1 MHARHSVSNPKKKDL
16 VPTTRK
22 LVEFLRELA
31 LTKDK
36 LTRDVSK
43 YETVLFLNDLPSL
56 IAKSLDREAGPED
69 VILTAPSVKSA
80 PSPSFPDELSAFIQI
95 EDVDDSSLEEPPF
108 TPSAPSSVLTGTA
121 ARKWAEQWLR
131 WAAEDRKLA
140 AAREWHRKLSKAQRL
155 VEVQDDEFEAVLGIG
170 FMSVNSNNFITRHPL
185 ITVGLTL
192 QADPV
197 TGDIEVAIQPSA
209 KARATDRRL
218 LEGSD
223 FYDAKRLVEWHREL
237 REWEPAPLADEA
249 LEILKRWLSSGV
261 DRSFPLDESWT
272 PQEQIERSLSLSWS
286 PCIMIRTRD
295 RSNLVE
301 YFERMLTSLEGDDAE
316 APLGL
321 AQLVSAIEAD
331 ERVQWLEEDGYTSA
345 EILGTDPLFP
355 LPANPEQRAIINT
368 LRRDNGVVVQGP
380 PGTGKTHTI
389 ANLVSALLAQGQRVL
404 VTSQK
409 AQALRVLRE
418 KMPADIQNLCVS
430 MTDVARGG
438 SKELNAS
445 VTAMSDSFNNFSL
458 DDHELK
464 VSSLRDRR
472 HLLRTT
478 ISELKE
484 QIRASRESETYQ
496 HPDISLGFSG
506 TRAAIA
512 EQVANVEADF
522 GWFPLPL
529 PTDAPKQFELNAA
542 ELQDLLDLIRTEN
555 ETRRSRSF
563 QVLPDLKQ
571 VASPTTIESLFHREM
586 EAESVAS
593 SGRTIWSGQ
602 LEKIDRND
610 RDAIKELLNSAT
622 LSSTQISRQV
632 QAPWLARTLDDAYQ
646 LLNAQLWRQLSI
658 DMKAVSE
665 AHEQLSTL
673 GLIKVDAPTLSQSG
687 PDGLPVKIVELQ
699 AFLSYLTSG
708 GSFKKGPLRSS
719 AQRKVSSLLEQCQV
733 DGLPIR
739 SIEALQHLITYFN
752 AESLSR
758 KVVERLKDVNISTDE
773 SLRLV
778 PRINELLTIQ
788 ETLNN
793 IEGLG
798 ATLADLATFLLA
810 KGVSIRPTNHG
821 EINEALTGIRACELL
836 DDYESIKTEISSI
849 RESIHV
855 LASQPQSAPELRQ
868 LERAI
873 ELRDAQAYKSS
884 FDSLSNSYT
893 EQSLQRRCDELF
905 NRTRSLHP
913 ALAENLRSTA
923 NEEGWSFRLAAIPE
937 AWAWAVANR
946 FLSQSNDSELETELQ
961 DRLRAANTDLGSA
974 TAKLAAELAWGK
986 CLTMMTADQ
995 ERALRSYQ
1003 SNISSKGKGSGKWAG
1018 RYAKAARQAM
1028 VQAREAVPAW
1038 IMPLNE
1044 VIETIPPDQNSFD
1057 VVIIDEASQAGI
1069 EALFLLWLAPR
1080 IIVVGDERQ
1089 CAPSGVIRGG
1099 LQPIFDRL
1107 DEYLADVPEY
1117 LRLEFTP
1124 KSNLFSLLS
1133 TRFGSVVR
1141 LREHFRCMPEIIGW
1155 SSAQFYSDAPLIPL
1169 RQFGADRLRPLQT
1182 TYVSGAYTDGSSST
1196 LTNQVEAEAIVKQI
1210 QLCMMDPAYDGKT
1223 MGVIALQSQAQVRL
1237 LDDLLDVAI
1246 PSDQREKRRLR
1257 VGTAPDFQGDERN
1270 VIFLSMVVAGREK
1283 ITSMTQRDW
1292 QRRFNV
1298 AATRAEDQMW
1308 LFHSTTIDMLKPTD
1322 LRRSL
1327 LGYVMSPPQV
1337 FGGEQHLDL
1346 RWDSEKRQPF
1356 GSKFEQRV
1364 FLKIREKGYAIQPQF
1379 EVNGRFIDL
1388 VVSGAKGRLAVECD
1402 GDYWHSSR
1410 DDQMA
1415 DLDRQL
1421 ELERAG
1427 WRFVRI
1433 RESDFNRNPDKSLE
1447 HLWTE
1452 LDRRGIRPNDLRPQD
1467 APASE
1472 TWSPLGLTTEEGL
1485 DGIEDLD
1492 TSSSL
1497 LS

>member
-1 MHARHSVSNPKKKDL
+1 MTNPKKKDL

-31 LTKDK
+31 ITKDK
-36 LTRDVSK
+36 LTRDIAK
-43 YETVLFLNDLPSL
+43 YETVLFLDDLPAQIS
-56 IAKSLDREAGPED
+56 KSLDREAAPED
-69 VILTAPSVKSA
+69 VILIAPAIRQEPV
-80 PSPSFPDELSAFIQI
+80 PSFPDDLSKFIWI
-95 EDVDDSSLEEPPF
+95 ENLEDSSLDDPPF
-108 TPSAPSSVLTGTA
+108 IEDTPPSVLSGA
-121 ARKWAEQWLR
+121 SGRKWADQWLR
-131 WAAEDRKLA
+131 WAEADRRFA
-140 AAREWHRKLSKAQRL
+140 AARDWHKRLSKAQRL
-155 VEVQDDEFEAVLGIG
+155 LEVQDDEFEAVLGIG

-192 QADPV
+192 EADPV
-197 TGDIEVAIQPSA
+197 SGDIEVSISPSA

-223 FYDAKRLVEWHREL
+223 FYDAKRLVEWHKEL
-237 REWEPAPLADEA
+237 REWEPTPLADEA
-249 LEILKRWLSSGV
+249 TEILKGWLSSGV
-261 DRSFPLDESWT
+261 DRSFPFDESWT
-272 PQEQIERSLSLSWS
+272 PNEKIERSLYLSWS
-286 PCIMIRTRD
+286 PCIIIRTRD

-355 LPANPEQRAIINT
+355 LPANPEQRQIINT

-418 KMPADIQNLCVS
+418 KMPEDIQNLCVS

-445 VTAMSDSFNNFSL
+445 VTAMSDAFNNFSL
-458 DDHELK
+458 DQHESK
-464 VSSLRDRR
+464 VSALRERR

-478 ISELKE
+478 IAELKE

-496 HPDISLGFSG
+496 HPDISPGFTG

-512 EQVANVEADF
+512 EQVADVEADF
-522 GWFPLPL
+522 SWFPQPL
-529 PTDAPKQFELNAA
+529 PSDAPKEFGLPVA
-542 ELQDLLDLIRTEN
+542 ELHDLLDLIRTEN
-555 ETRRSRSF
+555 DTRRSRSF

-571 VASPTTIESLFHREM
+571 VASPTTIESLVHRETES
-586 EAESVAS
+586 EAVAS
-593 SGRTIWSGQ
+593 GGRTIWSGQ
-602 LEKIDRND
+602 LEKIGRIDRN
-610 RDAIKELLNSAT
+610 AIKELLNSAT
-622 LSSTQISRQV
+622 LSSTQVSRQV
-632 QAPWLARTLDDAYQ
+632 QSPWLARVLDDTYQ
-646 LLNAQLWRQLSI
+646 LLNTQLWRQLSI

-665 AHEQLSTL
+665 AHEQLATL
-673 GLIKVDAPTLSQSG
+673 GLIKVDAPLLSQSG
-687 PDGLPVKIVELQ
+687 PDGLPLKILELQ
-699 AFLSYLTSG
+699 SFLKYLIDG

-719 AQRKVSSLLEQCQV
+719 AQKKVSTLLEQCQV

-758 KVVERLKDVNISTDE
+758 KVVERLKDVDISTDE

-788 ETLNN
+788 EALN
-793 IEGLG
+793 IIVGLG
-798 ATLADLATFLLA
+798 TTLDKLAIFLLA
-810 KGVSIRPTNHG
+810 NSVSIRPTNHG
-821 EINEALTGIRACELL
+821 EINEALAGIRACELL
-836 DDYESIKTEISSI
+836 DDYESIKTEISGI
-849 RESIHV
+849 QESIHV

-873 ELRDAQAYKSS
+873 ELRDVPAYRSS
-884 FDSLSNSYT
+884 FDALSNSYT
-893 EQSLQRRCDELF
+893 EQSLQKRCDELF
-905 NRTRSLHP
+905 NRTRTLHL
-913 ALAENLRSTA
+913 ALAENLRLTADDEKWSTH
-923 NEEGWSFRLAAIPE
+923 LASIPE

-946 FLSQSNDSELETELQ
+946 FLSQSNDSEYETELQ
-961 DRLRAANTDLGSA
+961 DKLRAANTDLGSA

-1028 VQAREAVPAW
+1028 VQARDAVPAW

-1089 CAPSGVIRGG
+1089 CAPSGVVRGG
-1099 LQPIFDRL
+1099 LQPIYDRL

-1169 RQFGADRLRPLQT
+1169 RQFGADRLLPLRT

-1223 MGVIALQSQAQVRL
+1223 MGVIALQSAAQVRL
-1237 LDDLLDVAI
+1237 LDDLIDVAI

-1270 VIFLSMVVAGREK
+1270 VIFLSMVVAGSEK

-1308 LFHSTTIDMLKPTD
+1308 LFHSTTIDKLKSTD

-1327 LGYVMSPPQV
+1327 LSYVMSPPQV
-1337 FGGEQHLDL
+1337 FGGDQHLDL
-1346 RWDSEKRQPF
+1346 RWDSEKREPF

-1364 FLKIREKGYAIQPQF
+1364 FLKIREKGYFITPQF

-1452 LDRRGIRPNDLRPQD
+1452 LDRRGIHPNDLRPQD

-1472 TWSPLGLTTEEGL
+1472 SWSPLGLTIEEGL
-1485 DGIEDLD
+1485 DGIEDID

>member
-1 MHARHSVSNPKKKDL
+1 
-16 VPTTRK
+16 
-22 LVEFLRELA
+22 
-31 LTKDK
+31 
-36 LTRDVSK
+36 
-43 YETVLFLNDLPSL
+43 
-56 IAKSLDREAGPED
+56 
-69 VILTAPSVKSA
+69 
-80 PSPSFPDELSAFIQI
+80 
-95 EDVDDSSLEEPPF
+95 
-108 TPSAPSSVLTGTA
+108 
-121 ARKWAEQWLR
+121 
-131 WAAEDRKLA
+131 
-140 AAREWHRKLSKAQRL
+140 
-155 VEVQDDEFEAVLGIG
+155 
-170 FMSVNSNNFITRHPL
+170 
-185 ITVGLTL
+185 
-192 QADPV
+192 
-197 TGDIEVAIQPSA
+197 
-209 KARATDRRL
+209 
-218 LEGSD
+218 
-223 FYDAKRLVEWHREL
+223 
-237 REWEPAPLADEA
+237 
-249 LEILKRWLSSGV
+249 
-261 DRSFPLDESWT
+261 
-272 PQEQIERSLSLSWS
+272 
-286 PCIMIRTRD
+286 
-295 RSNLVE
+295 
-301 YFERMLTSLEGDDAE
+301 
-316 APLGL
+316 
-321 AQLVSAIEAD
+321 
-331 ERVQWLEEDGYTSA
+331 
-345 EILGTDPLFP
+345 
-355 LPANPEQRAIINT
+355 
-368 LRRDNGVVVQGP
+368 
-380 PGTGKTHTI
+380 
-389 ANLVSALLAQGQRVL
+389 
-404 VTSQK
+404 
-409 AQALRVLRE
+409 
-418 KMPADIQNLCVS
+418 
-430 MTDVARGG
+430 
-438 SKELNAS
+438 
-445 VTAMSDSFNNFSL
+445 
-458 DDHELK
+458 
-464 VSSLRDRR
+464 
-472 HLLRTT
+472 
-478 ISELKE
+478 
-484 QIRASRESETYQ
+484 
-496 HPDISLGFSG
+496 
-506 TRAAIA
+506 
-512 EQVANVEADF
+512 
-522 GWFPLPL
+522 
-529 PTDAPKQFELNAA
+529 
-542 ELQDLLDLIRTEN
+542 
-555 ETRRSRSF
+555 
-563 QVLPDLKQ
+563 
-571 VASPTTIESLFHREM
+571 
-586 EAESVAS
+586 
-593 SGRTIWSGQ
+593 
-602 LEKIDRND
+602 
-610 RDAIKELLNSAT
+610 
-622 LSSTQISRQV
+622 
-632 QAPWLARTLDDAYQ
+632 
-646 LLNAQLWRQLSI
+646 
-658 DMKAVSE
+658 
-665 AHEQLSTL
+665 
-673 GLIKVDAPTLSQSG
+673 
-687 PDGLPVKIVELQ
+687 
-699 AFLSYLTSG
+699 
-708 GSFKKGPLRSS
+708 
-719 AQRKVSSLLEQCQV
+719 
-733 DGLPIR
+733 
-739 SIEALQHLITYFN
+739 
-752 AESLSR
+752 
-758 KVVERLKDVNISTDE
+758 
-773 SLRLV
+773 
-778 PRINELLTIQ
+778 
-788 ETLNN
+788 
-793 IEGLG
+793 
-798 ATLADLATFLLA
+798 
-810 KGVSIRPTNHG
+810 
-821 EINEALTGIRACELL
+821 
-836 DDYESIKTEISSI
+836 
-849 RESIHV
+849 
-855 LASQPQSAPELRQ
+855 
-868 LERAI
+868 
-873 ELRDAQAYKSS
+873 
-884 FDSLSNSYT
+884 
-893 EQSLQRRCDELF
+893 
-905 NRTRSLHP
+905 
-913 ALAENLRSTA
+913 
-923 NEEGWSFRLAAIPE
+923 
-937 AWAWAVANR
+937 VANR
-946 FLSQSNDSELETELQ
+946 FLSQSNDSEFESELQ
-961 DRLRAANTDLGSA
+961 DKLRAANTDLGSA

-1223 MGVIALQSQAQVRL
+1223 MGVIALQSAAQVRL

-1327 LGYVMSPPQV
+1327 LGYVMNPPQV

-1447 HLWTE
+1447 HLWAE
-1452 LDRRGIRPNDLRPQD
+1452 LDRRGIRPNDLRQQD

-1472 TWSPLGLTTEEGL
+1472 SWSPLGLAVEEGL
-1485 DGIEDLD
+1485 DGIEDID

-1497 LS
+1497 FS

>member
-1 MHARHSVSNPKKKDL
+1 MNARHTVSNPKKKDL

-36 LTRDVSK
+36 LTRDISK
-43 YETVLFLNDLPSL
+43 YETVLFLDDLPS
-56 IAKSLDREAGPED
+56 IIGKSLDRDAGPED
-69 VILTAPSVKSA
+69 AILTSPSIKSTPA
-80 PSPSFPDELSAFIQI
+80 PSFPDELSAYIQV
-95 EDVDDSSLEEPPF
+95 EDVDDSSRDQAPFDANTPP
-108 TPSAPSSVLTGTA
+108 SVLTGTA
-121 ARKWAEQWLR
+121 ARKWSEQWLR

-140 AAREWHRKLSKAQRL
+140 TARDWHRKLSKAQRL

-170 FMSVNSNNFITRHPL
+170 FMSVSSNNFITRHPL

-197 TGDIEVAIQPSA
+197 TGDIEVSIQPSA

-223 FYDAKRLVEWHREL
+223 FYDAKRLVEWHKEL
-237 REWEPAPLADEA
+237 REWEPTPLADEA
-249 LEILKRWLSSGV
+249 LEILKSWLSTGI

-272 PQEQIERSLSLSWS
+272 PQEKIERSLSLSWS

-301 YFERMLTSLEGDDAE
+301 YFERMLSSLEGDDAE

-445 VTAMSDSFNNFSL
+445 VTAMSDAFNNFSL
-458 DDHELK
+458 DDHESK

-472 HLLRTT
+472 HRLRTT
-478 ISELKE
+478 IAELKE
-484 QIRASRESETYQ
+484 QIRASREAETYQ
-496 HPDISLGFSG
+496 HPDISPGFSG

-512 EQVANVEADF
+512 EQVADVEANF
-522 GWFPLPL
+522 TWFPLPL
-529 PTDAPKQFELNAA
+529 PSDAPKEFGLSVA
-542 ELQDLLDLIRTEN
+542 ELQDLLDLIRTETD
-555 ETRRSRSF
+555 TRRSRSF
-563 QVLPDLKQ
+563 QILPDLKQ
-571 VASPTTIESLFHREM
+571 VASPTTIESLILREM

-593 SGRTIWSGQ
+593 SGRTPWSGQ
-602 LEKIDRND
+602 LEKIERLD

-622 LSSTQISRQV
+622 LSSTQISRKV
-632 QAPWLARTLDDAYQ
+632 QSPWLTRVLDDAYQ

-673 GLIKVDAPTLSQSG
+673 GLIKIDAPVLEQSG
-687 PDGLPVKIVELQ
+687 PNGLPIKIVELQ
-699 AFLSYLTSG
+699 AFLTYLNSG
-708 GSFKKGPLRSS
+708 GSFKKGPLRSG
-719 AQRKVSSLLEQCQV
+719 AQKKVSALLEQCQV
-733 DGLPIR
+733 DGLPVR
-739 SIEALQHLITYFN
+739 SVDAVQHLITYFN

-778 PRINELLTIQ
+778 PRINELLSIQ

-793 IEGLG
+793 IVELET
-798 ATLADLATFLLA
+798 TLADLATLLLA

-821 EINEALTGIRACELL
+821 EISEALAGVRACELL
-836 DDYESIKTEISSI
+836 DEYESIKTEISDN
-849 RESIHV
+849 RELIHV
-855 LASQPQSAPELRQ
+855 LASQPQSAPELRL

-873 ELRDAQAYKSS
+873 ETRDAPAYKSS
-884 FDSLSNSYT
+884 FDALSNSYM
-893 EQSLQRRCDELF
+893 EQSLQQRCDELF
-905 NRTRSLHP
+905 TRTRTLHP

-923 NEEGWSFRLAAIPE
+923 SEAAWSTRLAAIPE

-946 FLSQSNDSELETELQ
+946 FLSQSNDSEFESELQ
-961 DRLRAANTDLGSA
+961 DKLRAANTDLGSA

-1223 MGVIALQSQAQVRL
+1223 MGVIALQSAAQVRL

-1270 VIFLSMVVAGREK
+1270 VIFLSMVVADREK

-1327 LGYVMSPPQV
+1327 LGYVMNPPQV

-1452 LDRRGIRPNDLRPQD
+1452 LDRRGIRPNDLRQQD

-1472 TWSPLGLTTEEGL
+1472 SWSPLGLAVEEGL
-1485 DGIEDLD
+1485 DGIEDID
-1492 TSSSL
+1492 QFA
-1497 LS
+1497 

>member
-1 MHARHSVSNPKKKDL
+1 MNYQKKKDL

-36 LTRDVSK
+36 LTRDIAK
-43 YETVLFLNDLPSL
+43 YETVLFLDDLPS
-56 IAKSLDREAGPED
+56 IIGKSLDKEAGPED
-69 VILTAPSVKSA
+69 VVLTAPSIKSA
-80 PSPSFPDELSAFIQI
+80 PSPSFPEELSNFIQV
-95 EDVDDSSLEEPPF
+95 ESVDDSSLDEPPF
-108 TPSAPSSVLTGTA
+108 DASTPQSVLTGTA
-121 ARKWAEQWLR
+121 ARKWTEKWQR
-131 WAAEDRKLA
+131 WAVEDRKLA
-140 AAREWHRKLSKAQRL
+140 TAREWHRKLSKAQRL

-170 FMSVNSNNFITRHPL
+170 LMSVNSNNFITRHPL

-197 TGDIEVAIQPSA
+197 TGDIAVAIQPSA

-223 FYDAKRLVEWHREL
+223 FYDAKRLVEWHKEL

-249 LEILKRWLSSGV
+249 LEILKSWLSSGV
-261 DRSFPLDESWT
+261 DRSFPLDETWT
-272 PQEQIERSLSLSWS
+272 PQEKIERSLSLSWS

-445 VTAMSDSFNNFSL
+445 VTAMSDAFNNFSL
-458 DDHELK
+458 DEHESK

-496 HPDISLGFSG
+496 HPDISPGFSG

-512 EQVANVEADF
+512 EQVADVETNF
-522 GWFPLPL
+522 TWFPLPL
-529 PTDAPKQFELNAA
+529 PTDAPKQFELNVA

-563 QVLPDLKQ
+563 QALPDLKQ
-571 VASPTTIESLFHREM
+571 VASPTTIESLFQREM

-593 SGRTIWSGQ
+593 SGRTSWSGQ
-602 LEKIDRND
+602 LEKIDRSD
-610 RDAIKELLNSAT
+610 RNAIKELLNSAS
-622 LSSTQISRQV
+622 LSSTQISRQA
-632 QAPWLARTLDDAYQ
+632 QSPWLAPTLDDAYQ

-687 PDGLPVKIVELQ
+687 PDGLPVKIIELQ
-699 AFLSYLTSG
+699 AFLSYLTSS
-708 GSFKKGPLRSS
+708 GSFKKGPLRSN
-719 AQRKVSSLLEQCQV
+719 AQKKVSSLLEQCQV

-793 IEGLG
+793 IVGLG
-798 ATLADLATFLLA
+798 AILADLATFLLT

-868 LERAI
+868 LERAV
-873 ELRDAQAYKSS
+873 ELRDAPAYKSS

-905 NRTRSLHP
+905 NRTRTLHP

-923 NEEGWSFRLAAIPE
+923 NEESWSTRLAAIPE

-946 FLSQSNDSELETELQ
+946 FLSQSNESEFETELQ

-1155 SSAQFYSDAPLIPL
+1155 SSSQFYSDAPLIPL
-1169 RQFGADRLRPLQT
+1169 RQFGADRLRPLKT
-1182 TYVSGAYTDGSSST
+1182 TYVSGGYTDGSSST

-1327 LGYVMSPPQV
+1327 LGYVISPPQV

-1402 GDYWHSSR
+1402 GDFWHSSR

-1447 HLWTE
+1447 NLWTE
-1452 LDRRGIRPNDLRPQD
+1452 LDQRGIRPNDLRPQD

-1472 TWSPLGLTTEEGL
+1472 TWSPLGLATEEGL
-1485 DGIEDLD
+1485 DGIEEFDF
-1492 TSSSL
+1492 SEI
-1497 LS
+1497 

>member
-1 MHARHSVSNPKKKDL
+1 MHARPIVSNPKKKDL

-31 LTKDK
+31 LSKDM
-36 LTRDVSK
+36 LTRDIAK
-43 YETVLFLNDLPSL
+43 YETVLFLDDLPS
-56 IAKSLDREAGPED
+56 IINKTLDHDAGPED
-69 VILTAPSVKSA
+69 VILTAPSIKSTPA
-80 PSPSFPDELSAFIQI
+80 PSFPDELSAYIQV
-95 EDVDDSSLEEPPF
+95 EDVDDSSLDEAPFDSSTPP
-108 TPSAPSSVLTGTA
+108 SVLAGAT
-121 ARKWAEQWLR
+121 ARKWADQWLR

-140 AAREWHRKLSKAQRL
+140 AAREWHRKLSRAQRL

-197 TGDIEVAIQPSA
+197 TGDIEVSIQPSA

-223 FYDAKRLVEWHREL
+223 FYDAKRLVEWHKEL

-249 LEILKRWLSSGV
+249 MEILKGWLSSGV
-261 DRSFPLDESWT
+261 NRSFPFDESWT
-272 PQEQIERSLSLSWS
+272 PNEKVERSLSLSWS

-355 LPANPEQRAIINT
+355 LPANPEQRQIINT

-445 VTAMSDSFNNFSL
+445 VTAMSDAFNSFSL
-458 DDHELK
+458 DDHESK
-464 VSSLRDRR
+464 VASLRERR
-472 HLLRTT
+472 HRLRTT
-478 ISELKE
+478 IAELKE

-496 HPDISLGFSG
+496 HPDISSGFAG

-512 EQVANVEADF
+512 EQVADVEADF
-522 GWFPLPL
+522 SWFPLPL
-529 PTDAPKQFELNAA
+529 PSDAPKEFGVSVA

-555 ETRRSRSF
+555 DTRRSRSF
-563 QVLPDLKQ
+563 QVLPDLKK
-571 VASPTTIESLFHREM
+571 VASPTTIESLLLRET
-586 EAESVAS
+586 EAELVAS
-593 SGRTIWSGQ
+593 SGRTVWSGQ
-602 LEKIDRND
+602 LEKIGSIDRK
-610 RDAIKELLNSAT
+610 AIKELLNSAT
-622 LSSTQISRQV
+622 LSSTQISRQT
-632 QAPWLARTLDDAYQ
+632 QSPWLARVLDDTYQ

-665 AHEQLSTL
+665 AHEQLATL
-673 GLIKVDAPTLSQSG
+673 GLIKVEAPLLSQSG
-687 PDGLPVKIVELQ
+687 PDGLPLKILELQ
-699 AFLSYLTSG
+699 SFLKYLTDG
-708 GSFKKGPLRSS
+708 GSFKKGPLRSG
-719 AQRKVSSLLEQCQV
+719 AQKKVSTLLEQCQV

-739 SIEALQHLITYFN
+739 SVEALQHLITYFN

-758 KVVERLKDVNISTDE
+758 KVVERLKDVDISTDE

-793 IEGLG
+793 IVGLG
-798 ATLADLATFLLA
+798 VTLDKLATFLLA
-810 KGVSIRPTNHG
+810 NSVSIRPTNHG
-821 EINEALTGIRACELL
+821 EINEALAGIHACELL

-849 RESIHV
+849 RESLHV

-873 ELRDAQAYKSS
+873 ELRDVPAYKSS
-884 FDSLSNSYT
+884 FDALSNSYT
-893 EQSLQRRCDELF
+893 EQSLQKRCDELF
-905 NRTRSLHP
+905 NRTRNFHA

-923 NEEGWSFRLAAIPE
+923 NDEKWGTHLASIPK

-946 FLSQSNDSELETELQ
+946 FLSQSNDGEFETELQ
-961 DRLRAANTDLGSA
+961 DKLRAANTDLGSA

-1169 RQFGADRLRPLQT
+1169 RQFGADRLQPLQT

-1196 LTNQVEAEAIVKQI
+1196 LTNRAEAEAIVKQI
-1210 QLCMMDPAYDGKT
+1210 QLCMIDPAYNGKT
-1223 MGVIALQSQAQVRL
+1223 MGVIALQSAAQVRL

-1283 ITSMTQRDW
+1283 ITAMTQRDW

-1346 RWDSEKRQPF
+1346 RWDSEKREPF

-1364 FLKIREKGYAIQPQF
+1364 FLKIREKGYFITPQF

-1447 HLWTE
+1447 YLWTE
-1452 LDRRGIRPNDLRPQD
+1452 LDRRGIRPNDLRPQN

-1472 TWSPLGLTTEEGL
+1472 SWSPLGLTIEEGL
-1485 DGIEDLD
+1485 DGIEDLE
-1492 TSSSL
+1492 SSAL
-1497 LS
+1497 Y

>member
-1 MHARHSVSNPKKKDL
+1 MNNQKKKDL

-31 LTKDK
+31 LTKEK
-36 LTRDVSK
+36 LTRDISK
-43 YETVLFLNDLPSL
+43 YETVLFLNDLPSQISKYL
-56 IAKSLDREAGPED
+56 NRDAGPDEL
-69 VILTAPSVKSA
+69 IFTAPSIRTKATPEIPEELITHVELEDLEKSYLLA
-80 PSPSFPDELSAFIQI
+80 
-95 EDVDDSSLEEPPF
+95 PPF
-108 TPSAPSSVLTGTA
+108 HPNTSQTVLTSNS
-121 ARKWAEQWLR
+121 ARKWSEQWLR
-131 WAAEDRKLA
+131 WASEDRKVA
-140 AAREWHRKLSKAQRL
+140 AAREWHTKLSKAQRL
-155 VEVQDDEFEAVLGIG
+155 IEGQGDEYEAVLGIG
-170 FMSVNSNNFITRHPL
+170 LISVNSNNFITRHPL
-185 ITVGLTL
+185 ITVGL
-192 QADPV
+192 AV
-197 TGDIEVAIQPSA
+197 RVGSGNGDIDVVIQSS
-209 KARATDRRL
+209 ARARTTDRRL

-223 FYDAKRLVEWHREL
+223 FYDVKRLEEWRKEL
-237 REWEPAPLADEA
+237 QDWEPAPLNDEA
-249 LEILKRWLSSGV
+249 KDFLQKWLETGI
-261 DRSFPLDESWT
+261 DRAFPFDETWDAT
-272 PQEQIERSLSLSWS
+272 EKIERSLALSWS
-286 PCIMIRTRD
+286 PCIIIRARD

-301 YFERMLTSLEGDDAE
+301 YYERMLSSLTGEDAE

-321 AQLVSAIEAD
+321 AQLITAIESD
-331 ERVQWLEEDGYTSA
+331 ERVQWLERDGHTSA
-345 EILGTDPLFP
+345 EILGSDPLFP
-355 LPANPEQRAIINT
+355 LPANSEQREIIDT

-418 KMPADIQNLCVS
+418 KMPPEIQNLCVS

-445 VTAMSDSFNNFSL
+445 VTAMSDAFNKFSQNE
-458 DDHELK
+458 HESR
-464 VSSLRDRR
+464 VASLRERR
-472 HLLRTT
+472 HNLRIN

-484 QIRASRESETYQ
+484 KIRASRESETYQ
-496 HPDISLGFSG
+496 HPEISIGYSG
-506 TRAAIA
+506 TRATIA
-512 EQVANVEADF
+512 ERVSDEELNFQ
-522 GWFPLPL
+522 WFPVPL
-529 PTDAPKQFELNAA
+529 PTDSPKEFTLSVPDLQELL
-542 ELQDLLDLIRTEN
+542 ELIRTEDDK
-555 ETRRSRSF
+555 RRNRSF
-563 QVLPDLKQ
+563 QILPELKQ
-571 VASPTTIESLFHREM
+571 ISSPTIFESLVSREKD
-586 EAESVAS
+586 AETVAS

-602 LEKIDRND
+602 LEKIERLD
-610 RDAIKELLNSAT
+610 RDNIKELLNNAT
-622 LSSTQISRQV
+622 LTATQISRQV
-632 QAPWLARTLDDAYQ
+632 QAPWLERALTDAYQ
-646 LLNAQLWRQLSI
+646 LQNAQLWRQLSI
-658 DMKAVSE
+658 DMNAVTE
-665 AHEQLSTL
+665 AHQQLSTL
-673 GLIKVDAPTLSQSG
+673 GLIKVDAPVLEQSG
-687 PDGLPVKIVELQ
+687 PEGLPARIVELQ
-699 AFLSYLTSG
+699 AFCSYLSSG
-708 GSFKKGPLRSS
+708 GSFKKGPLRSG
-719 AQRKVSSLLEQCQV
+719 AQKKVASLIEQCQV

-739 SIEALQHLITYFN
+739 TFDSLQHLITYFN

-758 KVVERLKDVNISTDE
+758 KVVERLKDLGITTDE

-788 ETLNN
+788 ETLSNVVTLSSTVSN
-793 IEGLG
+793 LG
-798 ATLADLATFLLA
+798 TLLLA
-810 KGVSIRPTNHG
+810 KGISIRPTNHV
-821 EINEALTGIRACELL
+821 EVQEAMSGIRSCELL
-836 DDYESIKTEISSI
+836 DDYQLIKSEISNI
-849 RESIHV
+849 RENLHI
-855 LASQPQSAPELRQ
+855 LASKPQSAPELRR
-868 LERAI
+868 LERAV
-873 ELRDAQAYKSS
+873 ELRDVAS
-884 FDSLSNSYT
+884 FKEAFDELADSYS
-893 EQSLQRRCDELF
+893 EQSLQLRCDGLF
-905 NRTRSLHP
+905 NQLRTLHP
-913 ALAENLRSTA
+913 SLAEKLRSTA
-923 NEEGWSFRLAAIPE
+923 VESAWSAQLAAIPD

-946 FLSQSNDSELETELQ
+946 FLSQKNDGDSEVELQ
-961 DRLRAANTDLGSA
+961 DKLRATVTDLGSA
-974 TAKLAAELAWGK
+974 TAQLAAELAWGK
-986 CLTMMTADQ
+986 CLANMTAQ
-995 ERALRSYQ
+995 QVTALRTYQ
-1003 SNISSKGKGSGKWAG
+1003 ENISNKGKGAGKWAG
-1018 RYAKAARQAM
+1018 RYAKGARQAM
-1028 VQAREAVPAW
+1028 LQAREAVPAW

-1089 CAPSGVIRGG
+1089 CAPSGVIKGG
-1099 LQPIFDRL
+1099 IQPIMDRL
-1107 DEYLADVPEY
+1107 DEYLSEVPEY
-1117 LRLEFTP
+1117 LRLGFTP
-1124 KSNLFSLLS
+1124 KSNLFSLLA

-1196 LTNQVEAEAIVKQI
+1196 LTNQLEAEAIVKQI

-1257 VGTAPDFQGDERN
+1257 VGIAPDFQGDERN
-1270 VIFLSMVVAGREK
+1270 VIFISMVVAGREK

-1327 LGYVMSPPQV
+1327 LSYVMSPPQV

-1433 RESDFNRNPDKSLE
+1433 RESDFNRNPDRSLE

-1472 TWSPLGLTTEEGL
+1472 TWSPLGLATEEGL
-1485 DGIEDLD
+1485 DGIEEVDQIQQ
-1492 TSSSL
+1492 
-1497 LS
+1497 